1 MIIAL
6 PGAVVKLFA
15 FVILHKIFP
24 EHIHAQTPRADQ
36 VAPASARPRIL
47 IHGLRVFIHLYSKK
61 IPVRKSVSLPEGCP
75 ESLIPWAVLA
85 SPLSTL
91 IWETAYQL
99 GATVFVATPYLF
111 FASVGSAEVHFW
123 SVGFR
128 LHPFLSGSALL
139 RGTGSF
145 VPRPRNANRAWDEA
159 FLRESSQNP
168 ARSSRS

>member
-85 SPLSTL
+85 SPLSTHSGKPHTSL
-91 IWETAYQL
+91 GRRFLWPRHTYFSPAWARRKYIFGLSAFAY
-99 GATVFVATPYLF
+99 TPFCRGLP
-111 FASVGSAEVHFW
+111 SCEG
-123 SVGFR
+123 R
-128 LHPFLSGSALL
+128 AL
-139 RGTGSF
+139 
-145 VPRPRNANRAWDEA
+145 
-159 FLRESSQNP
+159 
-168 ARSSRS
+168 SSRARGMLTAHGMRLF